1 VSVYNSHKHPYQD
14 SEFNGVTIIH
24 CKDPEHKIGTAGQFL
39 YDFNCIRDSRKRK
52 FDIILQL
59 GYTSSSVWS
68 RLFPKK
74 TILITNMDGL
84 EWKRTKFSKKVQRF
98 LKYAESLAVKHSD
111 YLISDSIG
119 IQQYIKEKYI
129 KDSSYIPYGAEVF
142 TKFNSN
148 LIKSYNISSYKYDM
162 LIARLEPENSIETI
176 LDGVAKSN
184 SNLPFLVIG
193 NNETKFGEY
202 LKHKFDEIK
211 NIKVITKKKYAIK
224 KNYFIICNRF
234 WKHKNHGIAFE
245 AFSRFLKI
253 NQNYQLVCTGDKSDT
268 RYPEYFNDLK
278 KKYFHLI
285 DNGDIRILGVIP
297 RNDQLSL
304 LINSEAVIQPTLYE
318 GGPGGFSSYEAI
330 AYQKKLVLSNIP
342 INKEIKYNKT
352 LFFNPLSSKDLFLKL
367 KLINS
372 KKKVE
377 KNNKKIIELSN
388 YNKIKLGKSLFKVIN
403 QIINDKN

>member
-1 VSVYNSHKHPYQD
+1 VKKLIAITTGEYPTQGVFTLIKYLALSLNTSAEFKKKYDLEIFVFHENFFMKIKKIIYNFFLIFKNIIFFQNNRIHKFSYPSY
-14 SEFNGVTIIH
+14 EFVNECISLKNKILLFSSPEIYNQRKPSLILPLLSPLKYKK
-24 CKDPEHKIGTAGQFL
+24 CKSIGYI
-39 YDFNCIRDSRKRK
+39 YDLQHLDLPNLFTKKERK
-52 FDIILQL
+52 FRSKDFL
-59 GYTSSSVWS
+59 
-68 RLFPKK
+68 K
-74 TILITNMDGL
+74 TIKKNEKTFINSRYVEKGVIN
-84 EWKRTKFSKKVQRF
+84 KFK
-98 LKYAESLAVKHSD
+98 
-111 YLISDSIG
+111 ISEN
-119 IQQYIKEKYI
+119 K
-129 KDSSYIPYGAEVF
+129 
-142 TKFNSN
+142 
-148 LIKSYNISSYKYDM
+148 LIKI
-162 LIARLEPENSIETI
+162 
-176 LDGVAKSN
+176 
-184 SNLPFLVIG
+184 PFYPYIV
-193 NNETKFGEY
+193 
-202 LKHKFDEIK
+202 DEIK